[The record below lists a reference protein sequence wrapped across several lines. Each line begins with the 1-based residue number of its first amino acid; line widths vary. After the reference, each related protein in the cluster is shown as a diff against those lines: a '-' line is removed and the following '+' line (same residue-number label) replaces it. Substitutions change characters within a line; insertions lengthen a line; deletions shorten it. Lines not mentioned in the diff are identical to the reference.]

1 MKKFSA
7 FTIGLLTGTA
17 IGAGLGLLFAKE
29 EGRDTR
35 DKITYQLSRLQET
48 ISNYF
53 TKKQPVTD
61 AMNQARAEGTEHV
74 KNTQRKVQELN
85 DKFDSITQELNPKKN
100 TAKKKV

>member
-7 FTIGLLTGTA
+7 FTIGILAGTA

-35 DKITYQLSRLQET
+35 DKITYQFSRLQET
-48 ISNYF
+48 LSSYF
-53 TKKQPVTD
+53 AKKQPAND
-61 AMNQARAEGTEHV
+61 ATNQAKAEGTEHV

-85 DKFDSITQELNPKKN
+85 DKFESITQDLAPKK
-100 TAKKKV
+100 TKAKKA